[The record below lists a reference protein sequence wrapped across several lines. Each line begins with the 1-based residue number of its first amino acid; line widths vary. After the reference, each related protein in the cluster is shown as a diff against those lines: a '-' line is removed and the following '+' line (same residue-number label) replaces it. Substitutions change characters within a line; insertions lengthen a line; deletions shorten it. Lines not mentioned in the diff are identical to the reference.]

1 MKKKITLDFVDE
13 KVIELD
19 VDLRS
24 SNKHNKENLLWQ
36 TK

>member
-19 VDLRS
+19 VDLERF
-24 SNKHNKENLLWQ
+24 NFQLCK
-36 TK
+36 